1 MRFTGKQ
8 SLLKTKIATTC
19 GSYYYDYQLS
29 KARRSFGDKV
39 SGLEI
44 TVLPRTTFFVSNG
57 NNTVARFAAIGSF
70 SNDDGDGGDDT
81 L

>member
-1 MRFTGKQ
+1 MLAIVYAADQAKKTPAKMRFTSKQ

-39 SGLEI
+39 L
-44 TVLPRTTFFVSNG
+44 
-57 NNTVARFAAIGSF
+57 
-70 SNDDGDGGDDT
+70 D
-81 L
+81 